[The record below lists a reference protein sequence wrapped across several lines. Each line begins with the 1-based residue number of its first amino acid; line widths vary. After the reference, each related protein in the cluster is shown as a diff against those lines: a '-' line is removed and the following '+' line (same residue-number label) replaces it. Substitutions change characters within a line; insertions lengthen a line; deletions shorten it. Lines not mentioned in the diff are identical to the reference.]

1 MKRLFTLFLFTTA
14 LLGFSAKE
22 ANAQCAGTYTVTIG
36 ACATFL
42 DEVCFEIR
50 NAANTAVFTGTCPV
64 LTAGT
69 FTYVASGTAPNNG
82 PFTFYIETQGTYNDN
97 CATYNVSSGGTT
109 LVSGSLAG
117 GLTFTS
123 SSFCY
128 TPPVGCTAATYGQWP
143 TGTFTPACTGSP
155 EVITTIGYASEYSVV
170 AVTTG
175 VPYTFTSSV
184 ATDFI
189 TISDATGTTVYAAAT
204 TPVSWT
210 ATYTGTARF
219 YTHLSNA
226 CGASTASRTRS
237 VSCLLSND
245 DCINAYPL
253 TCGQTVTGTTV
264 GTSNVGNGPTCTT
277 TASTAGSVWYTLA
290 GDGSI
295 VTLSMC
301 TGTSYDSKLFVY
313 TGSCGAFTC
322 VIGDDDGCGGIGPS
336 TVQFAALAGTTYYI
350 MVAGFGTNTGAFTLS
365 ASCVALPP
373 PATNDECVTGISLA
387 VPSCG
392 TYGTVGATDSPDPG
406 PSCTDNEFGASYY
419 TSGDVWFNF
428 VMPPS
433 GWVTLTGDNITFFA
447 FIGGT
452 PIAPLGIEIYSGNC
466 AGFTP
471 EQCAIIWDNQADQ
484 MLFQGNPG
492 QTYIVRAWD
501 LFDPFEQEGFD
512 LCIEET
518 QPTIASCNATFTDSG
533 GAAGPYQD
541 VERKYY
547 IICGDTPFDDI
558 AKVTFNEFSIE
569 SGFDFMTVWDAF
581 GPTGTPLAGPVTG
594 TAWEGTTFE
603 ATNPSGCLTFFFE
616 SDNVFT
622 DLGWNADVRCVCKQ
636 VISVPAAYTDFL
648 CSGETPDF
656 AGAAASIQYQDLQGN
671 PADGSAFTI
680 KWFLNAAWTQP
691 AAPNLTLDYV
701 GTGCNPQPRILYA
714 RGTCST
720 GEFFDA
726 GFMTAIVYPTPEA
739 PQIVLINSGPVC
751 SYAYLPATCPAT
763 SFSPATPPNETVGN
777 PPTGTTV
784 SVTSTNGGC
793 SVTYD
798 VVKPMCDACYI
809 PTTITGS
816 ACEGLPADFASFE
829 ANLETGGVAGL
840 GAVSWYYDDSYSN
853 MVDENAPLN
862 FELGGCTP
870 INVTLYAMGTCLSGD
885 MQPAGQ
891 INLTFYPAPEAP
903 TIVALDNFCNYG
915 YAAPACPGT
924 GFLTELSSEDPGD
937 GGQTVSVDVLSS
949 GGCVYTFDVVKP
961 VCQVCELE
969 ADFTLI
975 YEAGT
980 GASAFFN
987 YGTINVL
994 SSFVTP
1000 LSYQWDIDGYVT
1012 YGVPAPGT
1020 VNVLY
1025 TDESVFYVT
1034 ITDAT
1039 GCRTVVTNLET
1050 SIDDLSIINA
1060 VVTADNGSSTGSINI
1075 TVAGGDTP
1083 YAFAWQGPSG
1093 FTSTSEDLSGLIVGW
1108 YVISITS
1115 ADGQSAFGWFWV
1127 PKQNRGRGK
1136 TDESASIMA
1145 YPNPVM
1151 DKTNVAFS
1159 VAESTDATVTL
1170 HSISGQQVGQLFK
1183 GHVNGGETVTLPFNA
1198 SGLPAGVYFARLT
1211 TANGEVQ
1218 NYKLVVG
1225 Q

>member
-1 MKRLFTLFLFTTA
+1 MKRLFTLFLLTTA
-14 LLGFSAKE
+14 MLVFWAKE
-22 ANAQCAGTYTVTIG
+22 ANAQCTNTTAYGSVTAPTVSGTPVTVNCQYGGEYHPLNGAAAATQYTVTS
-36 ACATFL
+36 T
-42 DEVCFEIR
+42 
-50 NAANTAVFTGTCPV
+50 
-64 LTAGT
+64 
-69 FTYVASGTAPNNG
+69 
-82 PFTFYIETQGTYNDN
+82 
-97 CATYNVSSGGTT
+97 
-109 LVSGSLAG
+109 
-117 GLTFTS
+117 
-123 SSFCY
+123 
-128 TPPVGCTAATYGQWP
+128 
-143 TGTFTPACTGSP
+143 
-155 EVITTIGYASEYSVV
+155 
-170 AVTTG
+170 
-175 VPYTFTSSV
+175 VP
-184 ATDFI
+184 TDFI
-189 TISDATGTTVYAAAT
+189 TVRSGTSAGPVVAFGVQPLTFT
-204 TPVSWT
+204 TSS
-210 ATYTGTARF
+210 AGTYYTHVNTNASCGTA
-219 YTHLSNA
+219 SA
-226 CGASTASRTRS
+226 CRNVSTWLGLPPLPPANDLCASA
-237 VSCLLSND
+237 LP
-245 DCINAYPL
+245 IA
-253 TCGQTVTGTTV
+253 CGQTVAGTTV
-264 GTSNVGNGPTCTT
+264 NATADGAPLCTT
-277 TASTAGSVWYTLA
+277 AASAAGGVWYTLV
-290 GDGSI
+290 GDGSL

-313 TGSCGAFTC
+313 TGSCGVFTC
-322 VIGDDDGCGGIGPS
+322 VIGNDDFCGLQS
-336 TVQFAALAGTTYYI
+336 QVEFAALAGTTYYI
-350 MVAGFGTNTGAFTLS
+350 LVAGFGTATGAFSLS
-365 ASCVALPP
+365 ASCITLPP
-373 PATNDECVTGISLA
+373 PVTNDECSTAISLA

-392 TYGTVGATDSPDPG
+392 TYSTVGATDSPDPG
-406 PSCTDNEFGASYY
+406 PLCTDNEFGASYY
-419 TSGDVWFNF
+419 TGGDVWFSF

-452 PIAPLGIEIYSGNC
+452 PIAPLGIEIYSGDCAAFGGGGASAFCDQAQATAGFPSDLPCQTSVCSYDSYCCTTNWDGICAGEAATDPNC
-466 AGFTP
+466 ANCLSSTSSVGP

-492 QTYIVRAWD
+492 QSYIVRVWD
-501 LFDPFEQEGFD
+501 LFSPPEQEGFD

-541 VERKYY
+541 LERKYY
-547 IICGDTPFDDI
+547 IICGDTPYDDI

-581 GPTGTPLAGPVTG
+581 GPVGTPLDGPDTG

-616 SDNVFT
+616 SDNIIT

-636 VISVPAAYTDFL
+636 TISVPAAYTDFL

-656 AGAAASIQYQDLQGN
+656 TAAAASIQYTDLQGN
-671 PADGSAFTI
+671 PADGSEFTI

-691 AAPNLTLDYV
+691 APPNLTLDYV
-701 GTGCNPQPRILYA
+701 GTGCNPQPTILFA

-751 SYAYLPATCPAT
+751 SYAYLPAACPAT

-784 SVTSTNGGC
+784 QVTSTNGGC

-798 VVKPMCDACYI
+798 VVKPTCDACYI

-829 ANLETGGVAGL
+829 ASLNTGGVAGL
-840 GAVSWYYDDSYSN
+840 GAVNWYYDASYTN
-853 MVDENAPLN
+853 MVNEAAPLN
-862 FELGGCTP
+862 IEIGGCAPTT
-870 INVTLYAMGTCLSGD
+870 VTLYAMGTCLSGA

-891 INLTFYPAPEAP
+891 ITLTYYPAPEAP
-903 TIVALDNFCNYG
+903 TVVALDFFCNYG

-924 GFLTELSSEDPGD
+924 TFLTELSPEDPGD
-937 GGQTVSVDVLSS
+937 GGQTVSVDVLAN
-949 GGCVYTFDVVKP
+949 GCVYTFDVVKP

-987 YGTINVL
+987 YGTIDIT
-994 SSFVTP
+994 SEFSTP

-1020 VNVLY
+1020 INVLY

-1060 VVTADNGSSTGSINI
+1060 VITPDNGSSTGAVNI
-1075 TVAGGDTP
+1075 TVAGGDAPFT
-1083 YAFAWQGPSG
+1083 YAWQGPNG
-1093 FTSTSEDLSGLIVGW
+1093 FAATTEDISGLIVGW
-1108 YVISITS
+1108 YIVSITS

-1127 PKQNRGRGK
+1127 PKQTRGRGK

-1151 DKTNVAFS
+1151 DNTNIAFS
-1159 VAESTDATVTL
+1159 VAETTDATVTL
-1170 HSISGQQVGQLFK
+1170 HSISGQQVGQLYK
-1183 GHVNGGETVTLPFNA
+1183 GIVNGGETITLPFNA
-1198 SGLPAGVYFARLT
+1198 SGLPAGIYFARLT
-1211 TANGEVQ
+1211 TANGEMQ